1 MSDHGKDKVN
11 ADVHSSPQSIDVE
24 IGPSD
29 EINISNRELELERAV
44 NNYVPDTDAEKRF
57 VRKLDLIMMPT
68 LWFMYIL
75 AYIDRQNIGNAK
87 VAGMYA
93 DLQLTD
99 EQYAML
105 VSIFFIGYLICEVP
119 SNLLLTRSK
128 PSWYMSCLMV
138 GWGTICALMGVVH
151 NYSGAL
157 AIRFFLGA
165 IEAGF
170 FPGVL
175 FLMTCWY
182 KKSEIGKR
190 FSIFYTASVSSGA
203 LSGLL
208 AGAITGNMEGVAGIR
223 GWRWLYIIEGC
234 VTVAAAVGV
243 KFIILDFPENTSRF
257 SPEERQ
263 LAIVRMAYDRKT
275 TAARGAMHL
284 THWQALKAAVAD
296 PRTYIFIVLAIM
308 DLASCTISYF
318 IPTIVQTQM
327 GFTSVIAQYM
337 TIPIWMVGFVFL
349 IILSFTADRSRD
361 RRWHITACL
370 GLCFVCTIVSI
381 TVSNTKVLYAMLC
394 LYIAGL
400 YAALP
405 LILTW
410 TSETIALPSEKRA
423 VVVALVNSI
432 GNLSSV
438 YGSRLWP
445 STDAPKYTKGFAVV
459 GTFTGFGAI
468 LAATIPIL
476 LNYLPKEGQTKAEK
490 AILEREQAILGVVRP
505 SDV

>member
-1 MSDHGKDKVN
+1 MDLRLTD
-11 ADVHSSPQSIDVE
+11 D
-24 IGPSD
+24 
-29 EINISNRELELERAV
+29 RELA
-44 NNYVPDTDAEKRF
+44 NAH
-57 VRKLDLIMMPT
+57 PT
-68 LWFMYIL
+68 SPFFSLFL
-75 AYIDRQNIGNAK
+75 ADGTCCA
-87 VAGMYA
+87 
-93 DLQLTD
+93 T
-99 EQYAML
+99 EYAML
-105 VSIFFIGYLICEVP
+105 LSIFFIGYLICEVP
-119 SNLLLTRSK
+119 SNLLLTKSK
-128 PSWYMSCLMV
+128 PSWYMACLMV
-138 GWGTICALMGVVH
+138 GWGTICALTSTVH

-190 FSIFYTASVSSGA
+190 FSIFYTASVCSGA

-234 VTVAAAVGV
+234 VTVVFAALV
-243 KFIILDFPENTSRF
+243 KFIIPDFPQDKSSRF
-257 SPEERQ
+257 TPEERQ
-263 LAIVRMAYDRKT
+263 LAIVRLAHDRNT
-275 TAARGAMHL
+275 TAARSAMHL

-296 PRTYIFIVLAIM
+296 PRTYIFIILAIM
-308 DLASCTISYF
+308 DLGSCTISYF
-318 IPTIVQTQM
+318 IPTIVQKQM
-327 GFTSVIAQYM
+327 GFQAVVAQYM

-349 IILSFTADRSRD
+349 IVLSYTADRSRD

-370 GLCFVCTIVSI
+370 GLCFICTIVCI
-381 TVSNTKVLYAMLC
+381 TVSDSKVLYAMLC

-400 YAALP
+400 YTALP
-405 LILTW
+405 LILSW

-445 STDAPKYTKGFAVV
+445 SSEAPKYTKGFAVV
-459 GTFTGFGAI
+459 GAFTGFGTI
-468 LAATIPIL
+468 LAASIPIL
-476 LNYLPKEGQTKAEK
+476 LRYLPKEGQTKAEK
-490 AILEREQAILGVVRP
+490 EILEREHVIRAVVGP
-505 SDV
+505 GEV